1 MIRLSSRAKLLEC
14 TDLFGASFFHLLD
27 LRHVWNS
34 TDVHVFD
41 LYGWF
46 TSWCI
51 HIRLFENGELLLST
65 HVSRTIQE
73 LSDRWYSAKFRTT
86 RRKSFILDHY
96 ASFNSSLLLQSER
109 EDSRHVPI
117 VATLAVLALYIAMGA
132 LLFAQWENWNVLDGA
147 YFCFITF
154 TTIGFGD
161 LVPGKGTVTES
172 KAGKAAM
179 CALFLLF
186 GMIVM
191 AMSFKLMQDEIIS
204 KCRRFGRR
212 FGFVKRNT
220 NDSG

>member
-1 MIRLSSRAKLLEC
+1 VFHFLITARLCTRLFSSR
-14 TDLFGASFFHLLD
+14 
-27 LRHVWNS
+27 
-34 TDVHVFD
+34 
-41 LYGWF
+41 
-46 TSWCI
+46 
-51 HIRLFENGELLLST
+51 
-65 HVSRTIQE
+65 
-73 LSDRWYSAKFRTT
+73 
-86 RRKSFILDHY
+86 
-96 ASFNSSLLLQSER
+96 LQSER
-109 EDSRHVPI
+109 EESRHVPI

-204 KCRRFGRR
+204 KFRRFGRR
-212 FGFVKRNT
+212 FGFITRNM